1 MSITDLPATNAF
13 LNGLCTIFLLL
24 GFIYIK
30 RGDIKTHQK
39 CMVTALILS
48 ALFLTSYLIY
58 HSQVGSVPYPHR
70 DWTRPIY
77 FAILIPH
84 IILAAVNVPFIIA
97 LVWRA
102 YKGEFDRHRRLAR
115 WVWPS
120 WIFVSIT
127 RRHHLSDALSTVV
140 ISKDD
145 I

>member
-1 MSITDLPATNAF
+1 MSITDLPTTNAI
-13 LNGLCTIFLLL
+13 LNGFCTIFLLL

-39 CMVTALILS
+39 CMVTSLILS
-48 ALFLTSYLIY
+48 ALFLISYLIY

-115 WVWPS
+115 WIWPS

-127 RRHHLSDALSTVV
+127 GV
-140 ISKDD
+140 IIYLMLYKQ
-145 I
+145 

>member
-39 CMVTALILS
+39 CMVTALTLS

-84 IILAAVNVPFIIA
+84 IILAAVNLPFIIA

-127 RRHHLSDALSTVV
+127 GV
-140 ISKDD
+140 IIYLMLYKQ
-145 I
+145 

>member
-1 MSITDLPATNAF
+1 MSITDLPATNAI
-13 LNGLCTIFLLL
+13 LNGFCTIFLLL

-39 CMVTALILS
+39 CMVTALISS
-48 ALFLTSYLIY
+48 ALFLISYLIY

-84 IILAAVNVPFIIA
+84 IILATVNVPFIIA

-127 RRHHLSDALSTVV
+127 GV
-140 ISKDD
+140 I
-145 I
+145 IYLMLYQQ